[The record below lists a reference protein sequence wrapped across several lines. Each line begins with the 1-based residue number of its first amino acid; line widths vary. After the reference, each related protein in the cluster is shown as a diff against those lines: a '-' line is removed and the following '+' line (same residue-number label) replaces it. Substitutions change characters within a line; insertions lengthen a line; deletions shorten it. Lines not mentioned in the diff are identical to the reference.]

1 MARSSRRSKIAG
13 VTTCPSEKQA
23 KAMANR
29 RFRHI
34 VKQRMK
40 VNDVESEA
48 LIPLKRETIR
58 DFELGKDGKQFL
70 NDDAALVKQMRK

>member
-13 VTTCPSEKQA
+13 VTTCPSEKA
-23 KAMANR
+23 SKVLASR

-40 VNDVESEA
+40 KDVESED

-70 NDDAALVKQMRK
+70 NDDATLAKQMRK